1 MFLLIISRWVSPDH
15 GVWTDTPIFW
25 AASEI
30 EQVIQS
36 PLTIQYGKTCKQIA
50 PHLNRK
56 ERASTDRVI
65 SEFNRVN
72 DMLLHRVERAEYDKK
87 KSPID
92 LTREEYYAWLDKAVC
107 ARDSY
112 LAGKLPEEEAIQIIH
127 MPTIQELRAI
137 DTPNCTQAG
146 SGA

>member
-1 MFLLIISRWVSPDH
+1 MCSER
-15 GVWTDTPIFW
+15 G
-25 AASEI
+25 AAVHAIRS
-30 EQVIQS
+30 S
-36 PLTIQYGKTCKQIA
+36 FPGGNHHLHIA
-50 PHLNRK
+50 LP
-56 ERASTDRVI
+56 AS
-65 SEFNRVN
+65 
-72 DMLLHRVERAEYDKK
+72 YDKK
-87 KSPID
+87 ESPID

-146 SGA
+146 SGV